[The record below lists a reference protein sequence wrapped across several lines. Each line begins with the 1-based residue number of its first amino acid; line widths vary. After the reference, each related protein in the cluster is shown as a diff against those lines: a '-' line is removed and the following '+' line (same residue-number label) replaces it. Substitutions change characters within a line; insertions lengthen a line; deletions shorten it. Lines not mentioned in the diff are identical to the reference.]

1 MYFIKDYDKISY
13 IYLPDKEKQFMKK
26 LAILIAAFVMV
37 FSVQETFAHHHTRN
51 LQTEYHHYD
60 FEYMPGD
67 KGGYTGASDTEI
79 TSVLQ
84 AKKLGSSVYV
94 KLKGKI
100 VSKLGKETYMF
111 KDNTGTV
118 KIEIDD
124 DNWNGVKAGPKDT
137 VIIEGEL
144 EREQGGVI
152 VDVDKIELAD

>member
-1 MYFIKDYDKISY
+1 
-13 IYLPDKEKQFMKK
+13 MKK
-26 LAILIAAFVMV
+26 PLILTLMLVMAFSAQ
-37 FSVQETFAHHHTRN
+37 SVFAHHHTRN
-51 LQTEYHHYD
+51 LQQEFHHYGFD
-60 FEYMPGD
+60 YVPSGSSE
-67 KGGYTGASDTEI
+67 KGGFTGSSETEI
-79 TSVLQ
+79 VSVLE

-100 VSKLGKETYMF
+100 TSKLGKETYLF

-124 DNWNGVKAGPKDT
+124 DDWNGVKAGPKDT

-152 VDVDKIELAD
+152 VDVDKIQLAN

>member
-1 MYFIKDYDKISY
+1 
-13 IYLPDKEKQFMKK
+13 MKK
-26 LAILIAAFVMV
+26 LAVLIAMLVMT

-79 TSVLQ
+79 VSVLQ

-100 VSKLGKETYMF
+100 VSKIGKEMYLF

-124 DNWNGVKAGPKDT
+124 DDWKGVKAGPKDT

-152 VDVDKIELAD
+152 VDVDRVELAN

>member
-1 MYFIKDYDKISY
+1 
-13 IYLPDKEKQFMKK
+13 MKK
-26 LAILIAAFVMV
+26 LSILIAMFAIILSAQTV
-37 FSVQETFAHHHTRN
+37 FAHNHSI
-51 LQTEYHHYD
+51 QTEDHHYGFD
-60 FEYMPGD
+60 YVPSD
-67 KGGYTGASDTEI
+67 KGGYTGSSDTPI
-79 TSVLQ
+79 TSILE

-100 VSKLGKETYMF
+100 ASKLGKETYLF

-124 DNWNGVKAGPKDT
+124 SDWNGIKAGPKDT

-152 VDVDKIELAD
+152 VDVDTIELVN